1 MTMKLLDADAFR
13 AAVKDGDQPEATL
26 FKFATAE
33 SQQVGEE
40 DARTQRFVFSDATV
54 DHSGDSI
61 DPKGWDLGIFKRNPV
76 ALFSHMSW
84 EPPIGRASNV
94 SVQGGELVGDIEFAT
109 ADIYEFAD
117 TIYRLIKG
125 KFLNAVSVGFLPK
138 EWAFSS
144 DKNRPYGID
153 FKKQTLLEISVCP
166 VPCNPNA
173 LGEARSVGINTA
185 PLQEWA
191 EKVLDGGET
200 IVLPRKDV
208 EALRI
213 QARGGSGV
221 QYYIQGD
228 REVSA
233 KGLERMRE
241 SFKRWSQDHN
251 ELLILEPGYTLRAAG
266 ETKASEDWK
275 CGAARDLPLDE
286 EGTWDG
292 AAAEA
297 SIFEHAGGDDFDP
310 AEARKGFLAYDASAP
325 KLRGS
330 YKLPFAHVVDGKLT
344 AMASGIRA
352 AASRLPQSDTPDS
365 VKETGRA
372 VLDHYEA
379 MMKPDKSVD
388 AAIEQLKALGADL
401 ESLGPE
407 AAKALEALIAKAGRR
422 VSAAT
427 KAKLQ
432 EAMDHHEA
440 MGKCIKD
447 VMSADDEP
455 EDDPNGEVVGGT
467 DLDNNGGTPKPS
479 AIGPDDP
486 IDMTPEEKR
495 LAEVACLKATLP
507 TND

>member
-13 AAVKDGDQPEATL
+13 AAVKDGGQQPEATL

-33 SQQVGEE
+33 PQQVGDE
-40 DARTQRFVFSDATV
+40 ASRTQRFVFSDATV

-109 ADIYEFAD
+109 PDIYEFAD
-117 TIYRLIKG
+117 TIYRLVKG

-138 EWAFSS
+138 EWAFTS

-173 LGEARSVGINTA
+173 LGEARSMGVDTR

-191 EKVLDGGET
+191 EKVLDSGDT
-200 IVLPRKDV
+200 IFMPRKDI
-208 EALRI
+208 EALRL
-213 QARGGSGV
+213 QARTGAGV

-228 REVSA
+228 RDVSA

-251 ELLILEPGYTLRAAG
+251 ELLILEPGYTLRAIE
-266 ETKASEDWK
+266 ETKAGEDWK

-286 EGTWDG
+286 EGAWDG
-292 AAAEA
+292 GTAEA

-330 YKLPFAHVVDGKLT
+330 YKLPFARVADGKLT

-352 AASRLPQSDTPDS
+352 AASRLPQSDIPDS

-379 MMKPDKSVD
+379 MMKPDKSV
-388 AAIEQLKALGADL
+388 QTLLLKIDSTEIREAVEVAL
-401 ESLGPE
+401 
-407 AAKALEALIAKAGRR
+407 KAGRR

-427 KAKLQ
+427 KAML
-432 EAMDHHEA
+432 ERAMSYHA
-440 MGKCIKD
+440 MATDCIKS
-447 VMSADDEP
+447 VLDDEP
-455 EDDPNGEVVGGT
+455 DDEVEEGT
-467 DLDNNGGTPKPS
+467 DLDDGGGTPEPS
-479 AIGPDDP
+479 AVGPDDP
-486 IDMTPEEKR
+486 VDMTPEEKR
-495 LAEVACLKATLP
+495 LAEVARLKASLP
-507 TND
+507 TNN